1 MKSVDFSSV
10 KHAISPVDFF
20 QNVMREEPTLVGA
33 SIRYN
38 TCPSCGKS
46 ENAGSIRVS
55 VSKMGWNCFSCGE
68 KGDVIRAAELY
79 WGVSTVEAAIQ
90 LMNGRKDFIP
100 AKVSVSARTERDD
113 SAINQVIQAF
123 KIAPKHENNLVIG
136 YLAQRGINEE
146 LFLNAQERGLIFTL
160 PDSPSEAARWLTKHI
175 GRDLLEKAGM
185 WKKDSRAPAIAY
197 RPLAFIAESGSSI
210 EFRLIGP
217 VKDGDIKV
225 IRYGSVSPWI
235 WHGEKNVMV
244 TEGAI
249 DLMSAIALGS
259 KRTIVGLPGCE
270 NYDLSWFDQYKG
282 QHILLALDSDG
293 PGQMASARLNERLV
307 DAGFTVSTHQLP
319 NNCKDLNDQLMAA

>member
-33 SIRYN
+33 SVRYN

-46 ENAGSIRVS
+46 EKASSIRVS

-68 KGDVIRAAELY
+68 KGDVIHAAELY
-79 WGVSTVEAAIQ
+79 WGVSTVEAAIR
-90 LMNGRKDFIP
+90 LMDGRRDFIP
-100 AKVSVSARTERDD
+100 AKVTASIRVERDD
-113 SAINQVIQAF
+113 SAITQVIEAF
-123 KIAPKHENNLVIG
+123 KNAPKHENNLVIG
-136 YLAQRGINEE
+136 YLTQRGITEE
-146 LFLNAQERGLIFTL
+146 RFLEAQERGLVITL
-160 PDSPSEAARWLTKHI
+160 PNSPSEAARWLTKHI
-175 GRDLLEKAGM
+175 GRELLEKAGM

-197 RPLAFIAESGSSI
+197 RPLAFIAESGCSI

-225 IRYGSVSPWI
+225 IRYGSVSPWV

-249 DLMSAIALGS
+249 DLISAVALGS
-259 KRTIVGLPGCE
+259 KRTIIGLPGCE

-307 DAGFTVSTHQLP
+307 DAGFKVSTHQLP
-319 NNCKDLNDQLMAA
+319 VGCKDLNDQLMAA